1 MCMPLKLATTR
12 DCGGGVQFTAVTVG
26 VFAAAMVAG
35 AAGTGLMVVALK
47 SVNSSMKSIAGNAK
61 SAEKSLT
68 GMRSSVNV
76 VNSGLDALGN
86 KAKSAISALIKQF
99 SQGESKAK
107 TSGNAVGNNFN
118 NGVSAGMSRAVSTAE
133 TMSNSIV
140 ITMRSSAGGAYNS
153 GAYIGMGLANG
164 MASQVG
170 HVRAVAAQLAAAAEA
185 AIRARAQ
192 IHSPSRVTDK
202 LGNYFGIGWVNGIMD
217 HVQEARQAAMEL
229 IQVPE
234 LTPAPEIGMSLRTGS
249 EDLNDSYQ
257 YSSNGKYTIYVPVNL
272 DGREIG
278 KATATYTREEIEKQ
292 ETRENRKKGRR
303 MNV

>member
-1 MCMPLKLATTR
+1 MRTMTALISRNRKLFFRDRGMFLSSLITPVILIVLYAT
-12 DCGGGVQFTAVTVG
+12 FLA
-26 VFAAAMVAG
+26 
-35 AAGTGLMVVALK
+35 
-47 SVNSSMKSIAGNAK
+47 
-61 SAEKSLT
+61 
-68 GMRSSVNV
+68 NV
-76 VNSGLDALGN
+76 YKDSFL
-86 KAKSAISALIKQF
+86 SALPDTVQISDKLI
-99 SQGESKAK
+99 
-107 TSGNAVGNNFN
+107 
-118 NGVSAGMSRAVSTAE
+118 NGT
-133 TMSNSIV
+133 
-140 ITMRSSAGGAYNS
+140 
-153 GAYIGMGLANG
+153 
-164 MASQVG
+164 
-170 HVRAVAAQLAAAAEA
+170 VAAQLAAAAEA

>member
-1 MCMPLKLATTR
+1 
-12 DCGGGVQFTAVTVG
+12 
-26 VFAAAMVAG
+26 
-35 AAGTGLMVVALK
+35 
-47 SVNSSMKSIAGNAK
+47 
-61 SAEKSLT
+61 
-68 GMRSSVNV
+68 
-76 VNSGLDALGN
+76 
-86 KAKSAISALIKQF
+86 
-99 SQGESKAK
+99 
-107 TSGNAVGNNFN
+107 
-118 NGVSAGMSRAVSTAE
+118 
-133 TMSNSIV
+133 
-140 ITMRSSAGGAYNS
+140 
-153 GAYIGMGLANG
+153 MGLANG

-234 LTPAPEIGMSLRTGS
+234 LTPAPEIGMSLRSGY
-249 EDLNDSYQ
+249 EDLNDDSYQ

-303 MNV
+303 INV

>member
-1 MCMPLKLATTR
+1 M
-12 DCGGGVQFTAVTVG
+12 
-26 VFAAAMVAG
+26 
-35 AAGTGLMVVALK
+35 
-47 SVNSSMKSIAGNAK
+47 
-61 SAEKSLT
+61 
-68 GMRSSVNV
+68 
-76 VNSGLDALGN
+76 
-86 KAKSAISALIKQF
+86 
-99 SQGESKAK
+99 
-107 TSGNAVGNNFN
+107 
-118 NGVSAGMSRAVSTAE
+118 
-133 TMSNSIV
+133 
-140 ITMRSSAGGAYNS
+140 
-153 GAYIGMGLANG
+153 
-164 MASQVG
+164 
-170 HVRAVAAQLAAAAEA
+170 AAQLAAAAEA

-234 LTPAPEIGMSLRTGS
+234 LTPAPEIGMSLRSGY
-249 EDLNDSYQ
+249 EDLNDDSYQ

-303 MNV
+303 INV